1 MKHVYR
7 WCLIALAL
15 GGFAFL
21 EDPALSPL
29 LAADTKSSAAGPV
42 TVQWRLLRTLDLQ
55 TGEVPPD
62 LKKVD
67 GATVKIAGYMVPLED
82 DDQQDADEYLIV
94 PIAGGCI
101 HTPPPPPH
109 QIVYCKMTTKKK
121 IRVSMFEPQWFEG
134 KLSIAKTGSPYGAV
148 SYQMAVSNVVP
159 YQAK

>member
-1 MKHVYR
+1 MKHVNR
-7 WCLIALAL
+7 WCLLGLAL
-15 GGFAFL
+15 GGFVLL
-21 EDPALSPL
+21 EDPALQPL
-29 LAADTKSSAAGPV
+29 VAADTKSATGPV

-55 TGEVPPD
+55 TGEVPAD
-62 LKKVD
+62 LKKID

-109 QIVYCKMTTKKK
+109 QIVYCKMTSKKK

-134 KLSIAKTGSPYGAV
+134 KINIAKTGSPYGAV

>member
-1 MKHVYR
+1 MKFGKR
-7 WCLIALAL
+7 WWLLALAL
-15 GGFAFL
+15 AGFALL
-21 EDPALSPL
+21 EDPALQPL
-29 LAADTKSSAAGPV
+29 VAADSKAGGPV
-42 TVQWRLLRTLDLQ
+42 TVQWRLLRTLDLA
-55 TGEVPPD
+55 TGEVPAE

-109 QIVYCKMTTKKK
+109 QIVYCRMTSKKK

-134 KLSIAKTGSPYGAV
+134 KLTIAKTGSPYGAV
-148 SYQMAVSNVVP
+148 SYQMAVANVVP